1 VLSFRSAY
9 EELGREQLLFFAREV
24 AYVVLAVVLA
34 MKGGWRSVLAAVSMA
49 IGAITLE
56 WILFPAAYAW
66 VGAGDPAS
74 YAERFANFG
83 RPS

>member
-1 VLSFRSAY
+1 MLSFRSAY

-24 AYVVLAVVLA
+24 AYVVLA

-49 IGAITLE
+49 IGATTLE

-66 VGAGDPAS
+66 VGAGVPAG